1 MIEKDPCNARCVKK
15 IETGI
20 QGVVIL
26 EPTVFGDHRG
36 FFMES
41 YTKHKFES
49 LGLKFDLVQDNHSLS
64 SEKGTIRGLH
74 YQTNPMSLT
83 KIVRCIRG
91 EIFDVVVDIRKGSPT
106 FGETFSTVL
115 SAENKRQ
122 LVVPKGF
129 AHGICTLTPNAEIMY
144 KVDQYYSPEHDHGII
159 WNDPELAID
168 WPFSEPILSDK
179 DKSLPTFSQAINNFE
194 YGSD

>member
-1 MIEKDPCNARCVKK
+1 
-15 IETGI
+15 
-20 QGVVIL
+20 
-26 EPTVFGDHRG
+26 
-36 FFMES
+36 
-41 YTKHKFES
+41 
-49 LGLKFDLVQDNHSLS
+49 
-64 SEKGTIRGLH
+64 
-74 YQTNPMSLT
+74 
-83 KIVRCIRG
+83 
-91 EIFDVVVDIRKGSPT
+91 
-106 FGETFSTVL
+106 
-115 SAENKRQ
+115 
-122 LVVPKGF
+122 VVPKGF